1 MDMTT
6 PLYRLTGVVIHGRGV
21 GKHVGTPTADLAL
34 GPGSHLPPGGV
45 YASRAASG
53 GAVWYGVTSVGRRP
67 TLHDDRVPSVETHLF
82 DFSGD
87 LYGQPLTLELHHK
100 LREIQRFD
108 DLTQLLEQ
116 IRQDCMAAR
125 AFWGLGVPGPIL
137 RMDTARHHAA
147 LNGQELRLSPKEFEV
162 LWLLCCASG
171 KVLTKE
177 AIYQAVWREPSN
189 GCLLTSAPKWI
200 EIYFSLFRICPRLDF
215 WGFGTF
221 STCNLTEHTKSR
233 PAPLLQGPGGFVYAA
248 GRCQAF
254 RTGRR

>member
-1 MDMTT
+1 MDTIT
-6 PLYRLTGVVIHGRGV
+6 PLFIVTGVVIRGRGV

-34 GPGSHLPPGGV
+34 GPGSHLPPSGV
-45 YASRAASG
+45 YASRAAAG
-53 GAVWYGVTSVGRRP
+53 GVWYYGVASVGRRP
-67 TLHDDRVPSVETHLF
+67 TLHDEGVPSVETHLF
-82 DFSGD
+82 DFAGD
-87 LYGQPLTLELHHK
+87 LYGQPLLLELHCR
-100 LREIQRFD
+100 LRAIQRFD

-162 LWLLCCASG
+162 LRLLCCASG

-189 GCLLTSAPKWI
+189 GCLHAVENTVFQLRRKLRPLAASGLI
-200 EIYFSLFRICPRLDF
+200 ETVAGYGYRL
-215 WGFGTF
+215 
-221 STCNLTEHTKSR
+221 
-233 PAPLLQGPGGFVYAA
+233 PADLCAEMD
-248 GRCQAF
+248 
-254 RTGRR
+254 

>member
-1 MDMTT
+1 MMKQST
-6 PLYRLTGVVIHGRGV
+6 PLYTLSGVVIHGRGV

-53 GAVWYGVTSVGRRP
+53 SVCWYGVTSVGRRP
-67 TLHDDRVPSVETHLF
+67 TLHNDYVPSVETHLF
-82 DFSGD
+82 DFAGD
-87 LYGQPLTLELHHK
+87 LYGQPLVLELHCR
-100 LREIQRFD
+100 LRAIQRFG

-125 AFWGLGVPGPIL
+125 AFWGLGAPGPIL
-137 RMDTARHHAA
+137 HMDAARHRAA

-162 LWLLCCASG
+162 LRLLCCASG

-189 GCLLTSAPKWI
+189 GCLHAVENTVFQLRRK
-200 EIYFSLFRICPRLDF
+200 L
-215 WGFGTF
+215 
-221 STCNLTEHTKSR
+221 R
-233 PAPLLQGPGGFVYAA
+233 PLAA
-248 GRCQAF
+248 GGLIETVAGYGYRLPADLCAEMD
-254 RTGRR
+254 

>member
-189 GCLLTSAPKWI
+189 GCLHAVENTVFQLRRKLRPLAASGLI
-200 EIYFSLFRICPRLDF
+200 ETVAGYGYRL
-215 WGFGTF
+215 
-221 STCNLTEHTKSR
+221 
-233 PAPLLQGPGGFVYAA
+233 PAGLCAE
-248 GRCQAF
+248 
-254 RTGRR
+254 TD